1 MNKKDPV
8 KKMAELLKLGATMLA
23 ETCPVKGCNLP
34 LFKLPSGE
42 IICPVHGKVYM
53 VKTEEEAV
61 EVTEKITIKNT
72 LDKVENKILKILND
86 LINQTIPEP
95 TELIT
100 WLDALERVRRIK
112 KLIREKETKQ

>member
-72 LDKVENKILKILND
+72 LDKVENKILEILND
-86 LINQTIPEP
+86 LTNQTIPEP
-95 TELIT
+95 TELIA